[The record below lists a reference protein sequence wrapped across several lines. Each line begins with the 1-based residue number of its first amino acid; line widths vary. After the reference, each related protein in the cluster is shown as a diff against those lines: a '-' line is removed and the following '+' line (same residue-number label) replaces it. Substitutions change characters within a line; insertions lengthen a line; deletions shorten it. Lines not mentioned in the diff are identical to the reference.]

1 VAVYTDVSDD
11 DVAVLV
17 ARYDIGAPLSFR
29 GIAEGVENTN
39 YILHTEKAEFILT
52 LYERRVDPED
62 LPFFLDLLDFLN
74 GRGIACPAPVHDR
87 DGVVLQ
93 AVADRPAALFTFLEG
108 LWIRRPKVRHCAE
121 LGRALAGF
129 HLASEDFPGRR
140 ENALAIAG
148 WERLVDDCVGRADTV
163 LDGLAG
169 EIETELEEL
178 SRLWPRGLPE
188 GVIHAD
194 LFPDNV
200 FFIGDRISG
209 LIDFY
214 FACTDKFAYDV
225 AICLNSWCFEPD
237 HSFNVTKGRAFIEAY
252 RTVRP
257 FRPGEFD
264 ALPVLARGAAFRF
277 LLTRLYDWLNTPA
290 GALVKPKD
298 PLEYWLKLR
307 FHRTMATTAEYG
319 L

>member
-1 VAVYTDVSDD
+1 MAVYTDVSDD
-11 DVAVLV
+11 DVAGLLR
-17 ARYDIGAPLSFR
+17 RYDIGAPLSFR

-39 YILHTEKAEFILT
+39 YILHTDRAQFILT
-52 LYERRVDPED
+52 LYERRVDPAD
-62 LPFFLDLLDFLN
+62 LPFFLDLLGYLN
-74 GRGIACPAPVHDR
+74 ERGIACPAPVPDR
-87 DGVVLQ
+87 AGAVLQ
-93 AVADRPAALFTFLEG
+93 TVAERPAAIFTFLEG
-108 LWIRRPKVRHCAE
+108 LWVRRPKPRHCAE
-121 LGRALAGF
+121 LGRALAEF
-129 HLASEDFPGRR
+129 HLVSEDFSGRR
-140 ENALAIAG
+140 VNALAIPG
-148 WERLVDDCVGRADTV
+148 WERLVDDCIGRADEV
-163 LDGLAG
+163 MPGLAA
-169 EIETELEEL
+169 EIDAELAYL
-178 SRLWPRGLPE
+178 TRVWPTDLPE

-200 FFIGDRISG
+200 FFIDDRVSG

-252 RTVRP
+252 RSARP

-264 ALPVLARGAAFRF
+264 ALPILARGAAFRF
-277 LLTRLYDWLNTPA
+277 LLTRLYDWVNTPA

-298 PLEYWLKLR
+298 PLEYVQKLR
-307 FHRTMATTAEYG
+307 FHRSLSTTAEYG